1 MIYIGKLT
9 FYEFI
14 FCSYDIYFCVLQF
27 FLDSFCLLVLVGLP
41 VISGKTGLESPVLAG
56 IRRVKHP
63 GQPRPLR
70 PIKIKRKAGTGR
82 ANPVYFLLP
91 VNSR

>member
-1 MIYIGKLT
+1 M
-9 FYEFI
+9 
-14 FCSYDIYFCVLQF
+14 S
-27 FLDSFCLLVLVGLP
+27 SVLVGLP

-56 IRRVKHP
+56 IRRVKHT

-70 PIKIKRKAGTGR
+70 PIKMKRKAGTGR